1 MAFSPASQ
9 LHPSTFFDSLHSSFS
24 RRLHFLCRPSSQSLG
39 FSAFCAHKRC
49 LHRKTPPLLPKT
61 TSDDLSSAPSWIRSW
76 ERGVRP
82 SPLLPKRPRAV
93 LDYREGLSSDED
105 DVGTSRS
112 TRSSTMEKIVEKL
125 RKFGYIDDSREIKER
140 PLPEKGSVE
149 DIFYA
154 EDGVLP
160 NARGGLSLDVDE
172 EARFPWE
179 KPLEAKEGSARTKR
193 SKTSLA
199 ELTLPEGELRRL
211 RHLAI
216 RMKSKTKI
224 GGAGVTQEIVDLIH
238 EKWNTSEVNSYKP
251 SLVPAE
257 LDRPSTRDSNRH
269 LSTAIQK
276 ERGKQSPPE
285 IKYESE
291 IDKLLDELG
300 PRYTDWPGCDPLPVD
315 ADLLSGIVPGY
326 KPPFRIL
333 PYGVK
338 PSIGQKDGTALRRL
352 ARTLPPHFALGKNRQ
367 HEGLATAMVKLW
379 EKSSIAK
386 IALKRGVQLTSSERM
401 AADIKK
407 LTGGTILSRNKDFI
421 VFYRGKDF
429 LSREVAEALLERER
443 LAKAL
448 QDEEEQAR
456 LRAASS
462 VCSDIETVGEPGAAG
477 TLKETLEADA
487 KYGSKLVDDHVN
499 KMRRAA
505 EMARHAELVRKLEW
519 KLSLAQRKIMKAEKA
534 LAKVEESLKPVGP
547 TKDPETITD
556 EERFMFRKLGL
567 RMKAFL
573 LLVIPSPNFIF
584 SGRRGVFD
592 GTVENMHLHWKY
604 RELVKVIVKA
614 KTFALVKNIALSLEA
629 ESGGILVS
637 VDKISKGFAIIVYR
651 GKEYQ
656 RPPSLRPK
664 NLLTKRKA
672 LARSI
677 ELQRREALN
686 KHIKNLNK
694 RVDQLKSELVQM
706 EDVREQGDDELYDR
720 LDTAYCTEEEET
732 EDEDDDAYLE
742 TFDSV
747 LNTNRGED
755 GGIGSYPD
763 EDEDEDDDYDEHDEA
778 NGIENY
784 LDEDDEDS
792 GVESR
797 LNEEDDDEE
806 DNRGDDEHEHGTTGN
821 ESGNINFTG
830 ELQLFVFLFW
840 KLRSSVQISAS
851 NGLQILPSNSRRSN
865 IPIEAREGD
874 AYENDGALLLLLL
887 QWIIPH
893 QGITIFL
900 FLFGFEPTSYLITFS
915 SSSSSLAPLV
925 LVVLMPRA
933 RSPETS
939 VMAITKR
946 SRPSQRELGGVGGDG
961 DEVGVEDGGGVEQG
975 VEIKG
980 GNLED
985 RIRIG
990 VDWLRLEW
998 ISRVD
1003 YMGEEKRN

>member
-39 FSAFCAHKRC
+39 FSDFCAHKRC

-172 EARFPWE
+172 EAWFPWE

-193 SKTSLA
+193 SKASLA

-224 GGAGVTQEIVDLIH
+224 GGAGVTREIVDLIH
-238 EKWNTSEVNSYKP
+238 EKWNTSEVVRLKCEGPPALNMKRMHEILERKTGGLVIWRSGTSISLYRGVAYEVPQPAKTPYHNAQGTGANSLNRTAYKP

-257 LDRPSTRDSNRH
+257 LDRPSTQILIDISQLQFRKRGENNR
-269 LSTAIQK
+269 
-276 ERGKQSPPE
+276 
-285 IKYESE
+285 
-291 IDKLLDELG
+291 
-300 PRYTDWPGCDPLPVD
+300 PLK
-315 ADLLSGIVPGY
+315 SSY

-487 KYGSKLVDDHVN
+487 KYGSKLDDDHVN

-720 LDTAYCTEEEET
+720 LDTAYCTEDEET
-732 EDEDDDAYLE
+732 EDEDVDAYLE

-747 LNTNRGED
+747 PNTNRGKD

-763 EDEDEDDDYDEHDEA
+763 EDEDEDGDYDEHDEA
-778 NGIENY
+778 NGVDNY

-821 ESGNINFTG
+821 ERCNCLFSFSGN
-830 ELQLFVFLFW
+830 
-840 KLRSSVQISAS
+840 
-851 NGLQILPSNSRRSN
+851 
-865 IPIEAREGD
+865 
-874 AYENDGALLLLLL
+874 
-887 QWIIPH
+887 
-893 QGITIFL
+893 
-900 FLFGFEPTSYLITFS
+900 
-915 SSSSSLAPLV
+915 
-925 LVVLMPRA
+925 
-933 RSPETS
+933 
-939 VMAITKR
+939 
-946 SRPSQRELGGVGGDG
+946 
-961 DEVGVEDGGGVEQG
+961 
-975 VEIKG
+975 
-980 GNLED
+980 
-985 RIRIG
+985 
-990 VDWLRLEW
+990 
-998 ISRVD
+998 
-1003 YMGEEKRN
+1003 

>member
-1 MAFSPASQ
+1 MPFSPASQ

-193 SKTSLA
+193 SKASLA

-238 EKWNTSEVNSYKP
+238 EKWNTSEVVRLKCEGPPALNMKRMHEILERKTGGLVIWRSGTSISLYRGVAYEVPQPAKTPYHNAQGTGANSLNRTAYKP

-315 ADLLSGIVPGY
+315 ADLLPGIVPGY

-352 ARTLPPHFALGKNRQ
+352 ARTLPPHFALGRNRQ

-487 KYGSKLVDDHVN
+487 KYGSKLDDDHVN

-573 LLVIPSPNFIF
+573 LL
-584 SGRRGVFD
+584 GRRGVFD

-720 LDTAYCTEEEET
+720 LDTAYCTEDEET
-732 EDEDDDAYLE
+732 EVDIIEL
-742 TFDSV
+742 FDV
-747 LNTNRGED
+747 
-755 GGIGSYPD
+755 Y
-763 EDEDEDDDYDEHDEA
+763 
-778 NGIENY
+778 
-784 LDEDDEDS
+784 
-792 GVESR
+792 
-797 LNEEDDDEE
+797 
-806 DNRGDDEHEHGTTGN
+806 
-821 ESGNINFTG
+821 
-830 ELQLFVFLFW
+830 
-840 KLRSSVQISAS
+840 
-851 NGLQILPSNSRRSN
+851 
-865 IPIEAREGD
+865 
-874 AYENDGALLLLLL
+874 
-887 QWIIPH
+887 
-893 QGITIFL
+893 
-900 FLFGFEPTSYLITFS
+900 
-915 SSSSSLAPLV
+915 
-925 LVVLMPRA
+925 
-933 RSPETS
+933 
-939 VMAITKR
+939 
-946 SRPSQRELGGVGGDG
+946 
-961 DEVGVEDGGGVEQG
+961 
-975 VEIKG
+975 
-980 GNLED
+980 
-985 RIRIG
+985 
-990 VDWLRLEW
+990 
-998 ISRVD
+998 SRV
-1003 YMGEEKRN
+1003 